1 MSYLNNFQINNDE
14 LIFDI
19 KNLDKSLINALR
31 RIIISETPTIA
42 FDSNNGKEGDIV
54 IEENTSSL
62 HNEFLSHRLS
72 LIPIH
77 YPYKLIDEYDKD
89 KYEFIIDITNNTSKI
104 MDVTTEDIKIR
115 DISKDKFLSKEEC
128 KIMFPPNNI
137 TKDYILINK
146 LKPNKSSVK
155 ENGECMKIKML
166 ASKSIG
172 KKHARYTP
180 TCVSIFTNKRD
191 DEKIKI
197 KLNELINNK
206 NDELKK
212 KNKNLLT
219 EPEKLKLINSFMVCD
234 ADQCFHTNEA
244 GEPNYFEFTI
254 ESDGR
259 MPPHII
265 FMNSIKILEEKL
277 NNFIKSLD
285 DTKKIS
291 FDKSDCIMQSYDV
304 NITDED
310 YTLGYL
316 LQHYMYTLFYLPED
330 KKINY
335 ISSTILHP
343 LVNKLLIRIALKE
356 TSMKE
361 DYIKSLFKEC
371 IVEIKKDLNNIK
383 NDFKSYKQFSF

>member
-1 MSYLNNFQINNDE
+1 MSYLNNFQINSEE

-42 FDSNNGKEGDIV
+42 FDSNWGKEGYIV
-54 IEENTSSL
+54 MEVNTSSL
-62 HNEFLSHRLS
+62 HNEFLGHRLS

-77 YPYKLIDEYDKD
+77 YPYKLIDDYDTNN
-89 KYEFIIDITNNTSKI
+89 YEFIIDITNNTSKI
-104 MDVTTEDIKIR
+104 IDVTTEDIKIK
-115 DISKDKFLSKEEC
+115 DIINNKYLSKEEC
-128 KIMFPPNNI
+128 KKIFPPDNI

-172 KKHARYTP
+172 KIHARYTP

-191 DEKIKI
+191 DKKIKI

-219 EPEKLKLINSFMVCD
+219 EPEKLKMINSFMVCD
-234 ADQCFHTNEA
+234 ADQCFHTNEY

-259 MPPHII
+259 IPPHII
-265 FMNSIKILEEKL
+265 FMTSITMLENKL
-277 NNFIKSLD
+277 NNFIKLLD

-291 FDKSDCIMQSYDV
+291 FEKGDCIMPSYDI

-343 LVNKLLIRIALKE
+343 LINKLLIRISIKE
-356 TSMKE
+356 PGLKE

-371 IVEIKKDLNNIK
+371 VIEIKKDLNNIK
-383 NDFKSYKQFSF
+383 NDLKSNKQLSF